1 MKRDA
6 DEVVE
11 TAFNHVRQMPICR
24 QLFPFISSSAALN
37 IKTLHRKMCVHSSFH
52 SDRRLPSIIRSMIWD
67 FPPCV
72 RGNRTGIRMKRS
84 RFRWKYIYE
93 SGSASRRYREIK
105 KCIRFMHN
113 KYEKMN
119 LSLNCSWNSWN
130 NRARAPASFKIC
142 MLRAPLCDFDWYQ
155 KWSSNDWAHTKK
167 KK

>member
-67 FPPCV
+67 FPPVCE
-72 RGNRTGIRMKRS
+72 RKSN
-84 RFRWKYIYE
+84 
-93 SGSASRRYREIK
+93 
-105 KCIRFMHN
+105 
-113 KYEKMN
+113 
-119 LSLNCSWNSWN
+119 WNSHEML
-130 NRARAPASFKIC
+130 KI
-142 MLRAPLCDFDWYQ
+142 PVKIYI
-155 KWSSNDWAHTKK
+155 
-167 KK
+167 